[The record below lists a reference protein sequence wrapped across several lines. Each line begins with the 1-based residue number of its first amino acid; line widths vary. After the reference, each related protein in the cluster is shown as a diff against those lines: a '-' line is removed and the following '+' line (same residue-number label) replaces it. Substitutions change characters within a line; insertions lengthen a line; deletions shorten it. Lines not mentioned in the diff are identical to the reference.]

1 MDDIKVYKPI
11 ETQDTPFPVQETTT
25 QDVAQTTA
33 NSVYSPQVTKDNP
46 MPAKKI
52 AQEVI
57 SKSLNTSTRKILG
70 EFKFTPSGALQIGN
84 YEDGQ
89 AGDIRISPGGIVA
102 RNLSGETTFSIDGDS
117 GNATFK
123 GIIQA
128 GAVVAGAVQVG
139 DEKILIDGDTQRI
152 IFYDD
157 NGVPVIVIGNI

>member
-1 MDDIKVYKPI
+1 
-11 ETQDTPFPVQETTT
+11 
-25 QDVAQTTA
+25 
-33 NSVYSPQVTKDNP
+33 

-57 SKSLNTSTRKILG
+57 SKALNTSTRKILG

-139 DEKILIDGDTQRI
+139 DEKILIDGDTRRI

>member
-11 ETQDTPFPVQETTT
+11 ETQDTPFPDQVSST
-25 QDVAQTTA
+25 QDTTQTTA
-33 NSVYSPQVTKDNP
+33 NGVYSPQVTKANP
-46 MPAKKI
+46 MPAKRI

-57 SKSLNTSTRKILG
+57 SKSLNTSTRKILS
-70 EFKFTPSGALQIGN
+70 EFTFTPSGALQIGN

-102 RNLSGETTFSIDGDS
+102 RNRSGESTFTLDGDT
-117 GNATFK
+117 GDATFK
-123 GIIQA
+123 GTIQA